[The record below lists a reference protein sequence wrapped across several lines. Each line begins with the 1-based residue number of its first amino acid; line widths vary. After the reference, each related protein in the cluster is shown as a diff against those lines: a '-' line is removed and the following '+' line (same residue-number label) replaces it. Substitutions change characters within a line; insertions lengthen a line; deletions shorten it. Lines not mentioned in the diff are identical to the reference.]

1 MSTALATV
9 ILAAGKGT
17 RMKSDLP
24 KVLHKVL
31 GESMIARV
39 VERAKEAGSDKTI
52 VVIGHKK
59 ELLEQELANSHVE
72 FAVQAPQLGTG
83 HAVMMAEPGLAD
95 FLGDVLILAGDVPLL
110 TSATLIKLLDK
121 HHKEEADATVLSAIF
136 ENPYGYG
143 RIIRTS
149 DGNYSHS
156 VEEKDADDEI
166 RKIKE
171 INSGI
176 YLFKSELLFHYLRFI
191 GTDNIQGEYYLTDVL
206 PLMRKDNKKI
216 ALQVADDPD
225 EIQGVNTVDQL
236 REAEEK
242 LKAQK

>member
-17 RMKSDLP
+17 RMKSDLQ

-31 GESMIARV
+31 GKTMVARV
-39 VERAKEAGSDKTI
+39 VACAEESGSSRTV

-59 ELLEQELANSHVE
+59 ELVEKELADKKVD
-72 FAVQAPQLGTG
+72 FAVQAQQLGTG
-83 HAVMMAEPGLAD
+83 HAVMMAEPVLHD
-95 FLGDVLILAGDVPLL
+95 FSGDVLILAGDVPLL
-110 TSATLIKLLDK
+110 SSETLIKLIK
-121 HHKEEADATVLSAIF
+121 THQEENADATVLSAIF
-136 ENPYGYG
+136 DNPHGYG
-143 RIIRTS
+143 RIIRTPE
-149 DGNYSHS
+149 GNYSHS

-176 YLFKSELLFHYLRFI
+176 YVFKSKLLFHYLRFI
-191 GTDNIQGEYYLTDVL
+191 GTDNKQGEYYLTDVL

-216 ALQVADDPD
+216 ALQIADDPD

>member
-31 GESMIARV
+31 GETMVARV
-39 VERAKEAGSDKTI
+39 VARAKEAGSSRI
-52 VVIGHKK
+52 VVVIGHKK
-59 ELLEQELANSHVE
+59 ELVEKELTGKNVD
-72 FAVQAPQLGTG
+72 FAVQAQQLGTG
-83 HAVMMAEPGLAD
+83 HAVMITEPELKD
-95 FLGDVLILAGDVPLL
+95 FSGDILILAGDVPLL
-110 TSATLIKLLDK
+110 TSETLIKLIRT
-121 HHKEEADATVLSAIF
+121 HHEEEADATVLSAIF
-136 ENPYGYG
+136 DDPHGYG
-143 RIIRTS
+143 RIIRTP
-149 DGNYSHS
+149 DGDYSHS
-156 VEEKDADDEI
+156 VEEKDANDEI

-216 ALQVADDPD
+216 ALQIADDPD

-236 REAEEK
+236 GEAEEK

>member
-9 ILAAGKGT
+9 IMAAGKGT

-31 GESMIARV
+31 GQTMVSRV
-39 VERAKEAGSDKTI
+39 VDLSEEIGASKTV

-59 ELLEQELANSHVE
+59 ELVEQELADRNVDL
-72 FAVQAPQLGTG
+72 AVQAEQLGTG
-83 HAVMMAEPGLAD
+83 HAVMMAEPFLKD
-95 FLGDVLILAGDVPLL
+95 FDGDVLILSGDVPLL
-110 TSATLIKLLDK
+110 TAGTLKKLIAK
-121 HHKEEADATVLSAIF
+121 HVNEAADATVLSAIF
-136 ENPYGYG
+136 DDPHGYG
-143 RIIRTS
+143 RIIRTPE
-149 DGNYSHS
+149 GNYSHS

-176 YLFKSELLFHYLRFI
+176 YLFKAELLFHYLRFV
-191 GTDNIQGEYYLTDVL
+191 GTDNVQGEYYLTDVL
-206 PLMRKDNKKI
+206 PMMRKDDKKV
-216 ALQVADDPD
+216 ALQVADDPG

-242 LKAQK
+242 LKAKK

>member
-1 MSTALATV
+1 MFAALATV

-31 GESMIARV
+31 GETMVARV
-39 VERAKEAGSDKTI
+39 VARAKEAGSSRI
-52 VVIGHKK
+52 VVVIGHKK
-59 ELLEQELANSHVE
+59 ELVEKELTGKNVD
-72 FAVQAPQLGTG
+72 FAVQAQQLGTG
-83 HAVMMAEPGLAD
+83 HAVMITEPELKD
-95 FLGDVLILAGDVPLL
+95 FSGDILILAGDVPLL
-110 TSATLIKLLDK
+110 TSETLIKLIRT
-121 HHKEEADATVLSAIF
+121 HHEEEADATVLSAIF
-136 ENPYGYG
+136 DDPHGYG
-143 RIIRTS
+143 RIIRTP
-149 DGNYSHS
+149 DGDYSHS
-156 VEEKDADDEI
+156 VEEKDANDEI

-216 ALQVADDPD
+216 ALQIADDPD

-236 REAEEK
+236 GEAEEK

>member
-31 GESMIARV
+31 GESMVARV
-39 VERAKEAGSDKTI
+39 VACAEEAGSSRTV

-59 ELLEQELANSHVE
+59 ELVEKELAGTKVD
-72 FAVQAPQLGTG
+72 FAVQAEQLGTG
-83 HAVMMAEPGLAD
+83 HAVMMAEPALKD
-95 FLGDVLILAGDVPLL
+95 FSGDILILAGDVPLL
-110 TSATLIKLLDK
+110 TSKTLKKLIDTHRDEK
-121 HHKEEADATVLSAIF
+121 ADATVLSAIF
-136 ENPYGYG
+136 DDPYGYG
-143 RIIRTS
+143 RIVRTPE
-149 DGNYSHS
+149 GNYSHS

-191 GTDNIQGEYYLTDVL
+191 GTDNVQGEYYLTDVV
-206 PLMRKDNKKI
+206 PMMRKENKKI

-236 REAEEK
+236 REVEEK
-242 LKAQK
+242 LKALQ

>member
-1 MSTALATV
+1 MFAALATV

-31 GESMIARV
+31 GETMVARV
-39 VERAKEAGSDKTI
+39 VARAKEAGSSRI
-52 VVIGHKK
+52 VVVIGHKK
-59 ELLEQELANSHVE
+59 ELVEKELTGKNVD
-72 FAVQAPQLGTG
+72 FAVQAQQLGTG
-83 HAVMMAEPGLAD
+83 HAVMITEPELKD
-95 FLGDVLILAGDVPLL
+95 FSGDILILAGDVPLL
-110 TSATLIKLLDK
+110 TSETLIKLIRT
-121 HHKEEADATVLSAIF
+121 HHEEEADATVLSAIF
-136 ENPYGYG
+136 DDPHGYG
-143 RIIRTS
+143 RIIRTP
-149 DGNYSHS
+149 DGDYSHS
-156 VEEKDADDEI
+156 VEEKDANDEI

-236 REAEEK
+236 GEAEEK

>member
-1 MSTALATV
+1 MSAALATV

-31 GESMIARV
+31 GETMVARV
-39 VERAKEAGSDKTI
+39 VARAKEAGSSRI
-52 VVIGHKK
+52 VVVIGHKK
-59 ELLEQELANSHVE
+59 ELVEKELTGKNVD
-72 FAVQAPQLGTG
+72 FAVQAQQLGTG
-83 HAVMMAEPGLAD
+83 HAVMITEPELKD
-95 FLGDVLILAGDVPLL
+95 FSGDILILAGDVPLL
-110 TSATLIKLLDK
+110 TSETLIKLIRT
-121 HHKEEADATVLSAIF
+121 HHEEEADATVLSAIF
-136 ENPYGYG
+136 DDPHGYG
-143 RIIRTS
+143 RIIRTP
-149 DGNYSHS
+149 DGDYSHS
-156 VEEKDADDEI
+156 VEEKDANDEI

-216 ALQVADDPD
+216 ALQIADDPD

-236 REAEEK
+236 GEAEEK

>member
-1 MSTALATV
+1 MSSALATV

-31 GESMIARV
+31 GETMVARV
-39 VERAKEAGSDKTI
+39 VACAEEVGSSQTV

-59 ELLEQELANSHVE
+59 ELVEKELAAQKVD
-72 FAVQAPQLGTG
+72 FAVQTQQLGTG
-83 HAVMMAEPGLAD
+83 HAVMMAEPALKD
-95 FLGDVLILAGDVPLL
+95 FFGDVLILAGDVPLL
-110 TSATLIKLLDK
+110 TSETLIKLIK
-121 HHKEEADATVLSAIF
+121 THHEEEADATVLSAIF

-191 GTDNIQGEYYLTDVL
+191 GTDNIQGEYYLTDAL

-236 REAEEK
+236 REAEER

>member
-31 GESMIARV
+31 GETMVARV
-39 VERAKEAGSDKTI
+39 VARAEESGSSRTV

-59 ELLEQELANSHVE
+59 ELVEKELAAQKVD
-72 FAVQAPQLGTG
+72 FAVQTQQLGTG
-83 HAVMMAEPGLAD
+83 HAVMMAEPALQD
-95 FLGDVLILAGDVPLL
+95 FFGDVLILAGDVPLL
-110 TSATLIKLLDK
+110 TSETLIKLIK
-121 HHKEEADATVLSAIF
+121 THHEEEADATVLSAIF
-136 ENPYGYG
+136 ENPHGYG

>member
-1 MSTALATV
+1 MV
-9 ILAAGKGT
+9 
-17 RMKSDLP
+17 
-24 KVLHKVL
+24 
-31 GESMIARV
+31 ARV
-39 VERAKEAGSDKTI
+39 VARAKEAGSSRI
-52 VVIGHKK
+52 VVVIGHKK
-59 ELLEQELANSHVE
+59 ELLEKELTGKKVD

-83 HAVMMAEPGLAD
+83 HAVMITEPELKD
-95 FLGDVLILAGDVPLL
+95 FSGDILILAGDVPLL
-110 TSATLIKLLDK
+110 TSETLIKLIRT
-121 HHKEEADATVLSAIF
+121 HHEEEADATVLSAIF
-136 ENPYGYG
+136 DDPHGYG
-143 RIIRTS
+143 RIIRTP
-149 DGNYSHS
+149 DGDYSHS
-156 VEEKDADDEI
+156 VEEKDANDEI

-216 ALQVADDPD
+216 ALQIADDPD

-236 REAEEK
+236 GEAEEK

>member
-1 MSTALATV
+1 MISSLATV

-31 GESMIARV
+31 GETMVSRV
-39 VERAKEAGSDKTI
+39 VKLAETVGSGRTI

-59 ELLEQELANSHVE
+59 ELVEQELADKNVI
-72 FAVQAPQLGTG
+72 FAVQEEQLGTG
-83 HAVMMAEPGLAD
+83 HAVMMAEPPLND
-95 FLGDVLILAGDVPLL
+95 FDGDVLILAGDVPLL
-110 TSATLIKLLDK
+110 TASTLTKLITT
-121 HHKEEADATVLSAIF
+121 HRKEKADATVLSAIF
-136 ENPYGYG
+136 EDPFGYG
-143 RIIRTS
+143 RIVRTPEG
-149 DGNYSHS
+149 DYSHS

-176 YLFKSELLFHYLRFI
+176 YVFKSELLFHYLRFI
-191 GTDNIQGEYYLTDVL
+191 GTDNVQGEYYLTDVL
-206 PLMRKDNKKI
+206 PMMRKDNKKI

-236 REAEEK
+236 MEAEEK
-242 LKAQK
+242 LKASK

>member
-1 MSTALATV
+1 MPTALATV

-31 GESMIARV
+31 GETMVARV
-39 VERAKEAGSDKTI
+39 VARAEESGSSRTV

-59 ELLEQELANSHVE
+59 ELVEKELAAQKVD
-72 FAVQAPQLGTG
+72 FAVQTQQLGTG
-83 HAVMMAEPGLAD
+83 HAVMMAEPALQD
-95 FLGDVLILAGDVPLL
+95 FFGDVLILAGDVPLL
-110 TSATLIKLLDK
+110 TSETLIKLIK
-121 HHKEEADATVLSAIF
+121 THHEEKADATVLSAIF
-136 ENPYGYG
+136 ENPHGYG

-156 VEEKDADDEI
+156 VEEKDANDEI

>member
-1 MSTALATV
+1 MPTALATV

-31 GESMIARV
+31 GKTMVARV
-39 VERAKEAGSDKTI
+39 VAEAEEAGSSRTV

-59 ELLEQELANSHVE
+59 ELVEQELEGKKVI
-72 FAVQAPQLGTG
+72 FTVQAEQLGTG
-83 HAVMMAEPGLAD
+83 HAVMMAEPALKD
-95 FLGDVLILAGDVPLL
+95 FSGDVLILAGDVPLL
-110 TSATLIKLLDK
+110 TTKTLRKLVK
-121 HHKEEADATVLSAIF
+121 THRKQEADATVLSAIF
-136 ENPYGYG
+136 DDPHGYG
-143 RIIRTS
+143 RIIRTPE
-149 DGNYSHS
+149 GNYSHS

-191 GTDNIQGEYYLTDVL
+191 GTDNVQGEYYLTDVL
-206 PLMRKDNKKI
+206 PMMRKDNLKI

-242 LKAQK
+242 LKAR

>member
-9 ILAAGKGT
+9 IMAAGKGT

-31 GESMIARV
+31 GQTMVSRIVDLSEEIGA
-39 VERAKEAGSDKTI
+39 ERTV

-59 ELLEQELANSHVE
+59 ELVEDELKDRKVDL
-72 FAVQAPQLGTG
+72 AVQAEQLGTG
-83 HAVMMAEPGLAD
+83 HAVMMAEPALKD
-95 FLGDVLILAGDVPLL
+95 FDGDVLILSGDVPLL
-110 TSATLIKLLDK
+110 TPQTLNKLIAT

-136 ENPYGYG
+136 EDPFGYG
-143 RIIRTS
+143 RIVRTPE
-149 DGNYSHS
+149 GNYSHS
-156 VEEKDADDEI
+156 VEEKDATDEI

-176 YLFKSELLFHYLRFI
+176 YLFKAELLFHYLRFV
-191 GTDNIQGEYYLTDVL
+191 GTDNVQGEYYLTDVL
-206 PLMRKDNKKI
+206 PMMRKDNKKV

-225 EIQGVNTVDQL
+225 EIQGVNTIDQL
-236 REAEEK
+236 REVEEK
-242 LKAQK
+242 LKARK

>member
-1 MSTALATV
+1 MISALATV

-31 GESMIARV
+31 GETMVSRV
-39 VERAKEAGSDKTI
+39 VTLAQDIGCEKTV

-59 ELLEQELANSHVE
+59 ELVEKELSGRNVD
-72 FAVQAPQLGTG
+72 FAVQAEQLGTG
-83 HAVMMAEPGLAD
+83 HAVMMAEPALKD
-95 FLGDVLILAGDVPLL
+95 FDGDVLILAGDVPLL
-110 TSATLIKLLDK
+110 TASTLQKLIATHRNEK
-121 HHKEEADATVLSAIF
+121 ADATVLSAMF
-136 ENPYGYG
+136 EDPYGYG

-149 DGNYSHS
+149 EGNYSHS

-176 YLFKSELLFHYLRFI
+176 YVFKSELLFHYLRFI
-191 GTDNIQGEYYLTDVL
+191 GTDNVQGEYYLTDVL
-206 PLMRKDNKKI
+206 PMMRKDSKKI

-236 REAEEK
+236 KEAEEK
-242 LKAQK
+242 LKASK

>member
-1 MSTALATV
+1 MSTAFATV

-31 GESMIARV
+31 GETMVSRV
-39 VERAKEAGSDKTI
+39 VACAEETGSSQTV

-59 ELLEQELANSHVE
+59 ELVEQELVGKNVD
-72 FAVQAPQLGTG
+72 FVVQAEQLGTG
-83 HAVMMAEPGLAD
+83 HAVMMAEPVLKD

-110 TSATLIKLLDK
+110 TSKTLIKLIK
-121 HHKEEADATVLSAIF
+121 THHEEEADATVLSAIF
-136 ENPYGYG
+136 ENPHGYG
-143 RIIRTS
+143 RIIRIPE
-149 DGNYSHS
+149 GNYSHS
-156 VEEKDADDEI
+156 IEDKDADVEI
-166 RKIKE
+166 KKIKE

-191 GTDNIQGEYYLTDVL
+191 GTDNAQGEYYLTDVL

-216 ALQVADDPD
+216 ALQIADDPD

-236 REAEEK
+236 RQAEER
-242 LKAQK
+242 LKAQR

>member
-1 MSTALATV
+1 MSSALATV

-31 GESMIARV
+31 GETMVARV
-39 VERAKEAGSDKTI
+39 VAQAEEVGSIRTV

-59 ELLEQELANSHVE
+59 ELVEEELAGKEVD
-72 FAVQAPQLGTG
+72 FAVQAVQLGTG
-83 HAVMMAEPGLAD
+83 HAVMMAGPVLED
-95 FLGDVLILAGDVPLL
+95 FNGDVLILAGDVPLL
-110 TSATLIKLLDK
+110 TSATLKKLIKT
-121 HHKEEADATVLSAIF
+121 HRKEEADATVLSAVF
-136 ENPYGYG
+136 DDPYGYG
-143 RIIRTS
+143 RIVRTPE
-149 DGNYSHS
+149 GNYSHS
-156 VEEKDADDEI
+156 VEEKDANDEI

-191 GTDNIQGEYYLTDVL
+191 GTDNVQGEYYLTDVL
-206 PLMRKDNKKI
+206 PMMRKDNKNI
-216 ALQVADDPD
+216 ALQIADDPD

-236 REAEEK
+236 REVEEK
-242 LKAQK
+242 LKAKK

>member
-24 KVLHKVL
+24 KVLHRVL
-31 GESMIARV
+31 GETMVARV
-39 VERAKEAGSDKTI
+39 VALAEEAGSTKTV

-59 ELLEQELANSHVE
+59 ELVEQELADKHVD
-72 FAVQAPQLGTG
+72 FAVQSPQLGTG
-83 HAVMMAEPGLAD
+83 HAVMMAEPALHD
-95 FLGDVLILAGDVPLL
+95 FSGDVLILAGDVPLL
-110 TSATLIKLLDK
+110 TVGTLKKLIKTYRD
-121 HHKEEADATVLSAIF
+121 ENADATVLSAIF
-136 ENPYGYG
+136 NDPYGYG
-143 RIIRTS
+143 RIVRTPE
-149 DGNYSHS
+149 GNYSHS
-156 VEEKDADDEI
+156 VEEKDADETV
-166 RKIKE
+166 RQIKE

-176 YLFKSELLFHYLRFI
+176 YLFRSELLFHYLRFV
-191 GTDNIQGEYYLTDVL
+191 GTDNVQGEYYLTDVL
-206 PLMRKDNKKI
+206 PMMRKDNKKI